1 MYLTRWAG
9 AHCLMLE
16 PKHAC
21 EQIENFLVFRNATNN
36 SNCAPE
42 WQTRALSLNVNRSIS
57 DRLNRPEFGHPALR
71 GGRGP
76 GRPIFPGD
84 DGKAVRRT
92 IDKELKVKA
101 TMGREPWSSGYG
113 RRLVYWRSWGRIPTN
128 DVFWMVIFSPKFA
141 VKIVMFVWKDKK
153 VKARST
159 GSRGAKLV
167 SLYNMYLLCKIF
179 GVL

>member
-1 MYLTRWAG
+1 
-9 AHCLMLE
+9 MLE

-21 EQIENFLVFRNATNN
+21 EQIEKFLVFRNATNN

-42 WQTRALSLNVNRSIS
+42 WQTQAFSLNVNRSIS

-113 RRLVYWRSWGRIPTN
+113 RRLVY
-128 DVFWMVIFSPKFA
+128 
-141 VKIVMFVWKDKK
+141 
-153 VKARST
+153 
-159 GSRGAKLV
+159 
-167 SLYNMYLLCKIF
+167 
-179 GVL
+179 